1 MKNVSFS
8 DKNEFFQI
16 RNREQINNI
25 ENIYSF
31 FLFLELLFIFCIF
44 YFFYHKN
51 FIFSMITFL
60 LFYFTDI
67 MSENIETYD
76 FFLSQIDFYLPINAI
91 LSQNSEQIANDT

>member
-8 DKNEFFQI
+8 EKNDFFQI

-44 YFFYHKN
+44 YFFYHKK

-67 MSENIETYD
+67 MIENIEIYD
-76 FFLSQIDFYLPINAI
+76 FVLSYIDCYIHYI
-91 LSQNSEQIANDT
+91 RNSLTKQ

>member
-8 DKNEFFQI
+8 EKNDFFQI

-44 YFFYHKN
+44 YFFFHKK

-67 MSENIETYD
+67 MIENIEIYD
-76 FFLSQIDFYLPINAI
+76 FVLSYIDCYIHYI
-91 LSQNSEQIANDT
+91 RNSLTKQ